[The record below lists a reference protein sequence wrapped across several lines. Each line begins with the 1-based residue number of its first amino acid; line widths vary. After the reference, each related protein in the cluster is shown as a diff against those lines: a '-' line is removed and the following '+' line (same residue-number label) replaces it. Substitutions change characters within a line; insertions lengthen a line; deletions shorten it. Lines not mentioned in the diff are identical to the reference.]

1 MESTRPIRLP
11 AAVAASHE
19 RDRLEISAAIALV
32 ARRAATRVVVV
43 GLQDPAAIAAAGLAE
58 AQAAGVRFA
67 LTRDSATGAISVAI
81 GPLEA

>member
-1 MESTRPIRLP
+1 MESSRPIRLP
-11 AAVAASHE
+11 AAAAASRE

-32 ARRAATRVVVV
+32 ARRTATRVVVV
-43 GLQDPAAIAAAGLAE
+43 GLQDPAAIAADGLAE